1 MLLAIWRVRG
11 NRGSVTDEVTV
22 RQPRVAVWAYAC
34 NPARGSDPG
43 ATWGYVRVLLEHA
56 ELVVF
61 HSPEDTDQLQKWR
74 TANPQ
79 ARCEFVLI
87 EEPGWTQAVRRG
99 FGIHR
104 QLQFVN
110 YLAWLR
116 SALAKT
122 RELHAHRP
130 FDAVAHAS
138 YGNYWLPSPAWKL
151 GIPSLWGPLGGG
163 VRTPV
168 RLWRTLGIGGIV
180 AELER
185 SISVSLAAS
194 LPATRRTHRR
204 VTVPIVETEETLQRL
219 PRRRHGDAVLVNR
232 AVLIEKETAGVGQG
246 SGKAHHLA
254 PGGFLFTSAL
264 WGKKGPWLAVAA
276 LAHADPRIN
285 LAFVNEGY
293 DQRRLERLA
302 RRLGVAERVRFLGRI
317 PRDELFAHMRG
328 AVALVFTGLRE
339 EGGVGLAEALY
350 QGLPVVVL
358 DHGGAG
364 LMARQALDPQR
375 VRRVA
380 PAGPRETAA
389 RLGAAMT
396 RLYLERPEGRE
407 PTLDRDPH
415 LTAVETALRSALPRS
430 ASVSAPRAS

>member
-1 MLLAIWRVRG
+1 
-11 NRGSVTDEVTV
+11 VTDEATV

-34 NPARGSDPG
+34 NPAHGSDPG

-61 HSPEDTDQLQKWR
+61 HSPEDTEHLRRWQA
-74 TANPQ
+74 ANPQ

-87 EEPGWTQAVRRG
+87 EEPGWTHTVRRG
-99 FGIHR
+99 FGVHR

-110 YLAWLR
+110 YLTWLR
-116 SALAKT
+116 SVLAKT
-122 RELHAHRP
+122 RELHALRP
-130 FDAVAHAS
+130 FDVVAHAS
-138 YGNYWLPSPAWKL
+138 YGNYWLPSPVWKL
-151 GIPSLWGPLGGG
+151 GIPSLWGPVGGG
-163 VRTPV
+163 VRTPI

-185 SISVSLAAS
+185 TIGLSLAAL

-204 VTVPIVETEETLQRL
+204 VTVPIVETEETLRRL
-219 PRRRHGDAVLVNR
+219 HRRRHGDAVLVNR
-232 AVLIEKETAGVGQG
+232 AVLIEPETAGVGQG
-246 SGKAHHLA
+246 TGKAHHLA
-254 PGGFLFTSAL
+254 PGEFLFTSAL

-285 LAFVNEGY
+285 LTFVNEGY

-317 PRDELFAHMRG
+317 PRDELFDHMRG

-339 EGGVGLAEALY
+339 EGGVGLAEAMY

-364 LMARQALDPQR
+364 LMARQALDPRR

-389 RLGAAMT
+389 RLGVAMT
-396 RLYLERPEGRE
+396 RLFLEQPEARE
-407 PTLDRDPH
+407 STLDRGLH
-415 LTAVETALRSALPRS
+415 LAAVETALRRALVGSALVGEPR
-430 ASVSAPRAS
+430 VS